1 MPLQAFIDCY
11 KNRNDKLLLVAI
23 RVEDEESK
31 RLANELE
38 NEFEEYKTRKGL
50 TLYSIRAQQNLK
62 EKFEYLQKVIK

>member
-1 MPLQAFIDCY
+1 MPLQAFIGCY
-11 KNRNDKLLLVAI
+11 KKQNDKLLLVAI

-38 NEFEEYKTRKGL
+38 NEFEEYETRKGL